1 MVRNMEPRK
10 CPYSVRHSEFMTRKT
25 KTGSPQKVLIT
36 KEQYIEDIKVRWQI
50 HQYEINK
57 LGEDLNKVAQ
67 TVAPYVQ
74 KIMDYSVSK
83 YQELRDRYVT
93 IK

>member
-1 MVRNMEPRK
+1 MFIKIIPVRSAEKNTFDSFFFL
-10 CPYSVRHSEFMTRKT
+10 CDLDGH
-25 KTGSPQKVLIT
+25 
-36 KEQYIEDIKVRWQI
+36 IEDIKVRWQI

-83 YQELRDRYVT
+83 YQEIRDRYVT

>member
-1 MVRNMEPRK
+1 
-10 CPYSVRHSEFMTRKT
+10 MTRPEPLMHFVDYKNYA
-25 KTGSPQKVLIT
+25 SVVFR
-36 KEQYIEDIKVRWQI
+36 DIKVRWQI

-67 TVAPYVQ
+67 TIAPYVQ
-74 KIMDYSVSK
+74 KIMDYSVSR
-83 YQELRDRYVT
+83 YQEVRDRYVT

>member
-1 MVRNMEPRK
+1 
-10 CPYSVRHSEFMTRKT
+10 MTRPEPLMHFVDYKT
-25 KTGSPQKVLIT
+25 YASAVFR
-36 KEQYIEDIKVRWQI
+36 DIKVRWQI

-67 TVAPYVQ
+67 TVSPYVRN
-74 KIMDYSVSK
+74 IMDYSVST
-83 YQELRDRYVT
+83 YQKVYDRYVT

>member
-1 MVRNMEPRK
+1 
-10 CPYSVRHSEFMTRKT
+10 MTRKT

-83 YQELRDRYVT
+83 YQEVRARYVT
-93 IK
+93 MK

>member
-1 MVRNMEPRK
+1 
-10 CPYSVRHSEFMTRKT
+10 MTRKA
-25 KTGSPQKVLIT
+25 KTVSPQKVLIA

-83 YQELRDRYVT
+83 YQEIRDRYVT

>member
-1 MVRNMEPRK
+1 
-10 CPYSVRHSEFMTRKT
+10 MTRKT

-83 YQELRDRYVT
+83 YQEVRARYVT

>member
-1 MVRNMEPRK
+1 
-10 CPYSVRHSEFMTRKT
+10 MTRKT

-36 KEQYIEDIKVRWQI
+36 KEQYIEDIKIRWQI

-67 TVAPYVQ
+67 TIAPYVQ

-83 YQELRDRYVT
+83 YQEVRARYVT
-93 IK
+93 MK

>member
-1 MVRNMEPRK
+1 
-10 CPYSVRHSEFMTRKT
+10 MTRKA
-25 KTGSPQKVLIT
+25 KTVSPQKVLIT

-83 YQELRDRYVT
+83 YQELRDRYVV

>member
-1 MVRNMEPRK
+1 
-10 CPYSVRHSEFMTRKT
+10 MTRKT

-36 KEQYIEDIKVRWQI
+36 KEQYIEDIKIRWQI

-67 TVAPYVQ
+67 TIAPYVQ
-74 KIMDYSVSK
+74 KIMDYSISR
-83 YQELRDRYVT
+83 YQEVRDRYVT

>member
-1 MVRNMEPRK
+1 MPRK
-10 CPYSVRHSEFMTRKT
+10 QSEVSM
-25 KTGSPQKVLIT
+25 PKVLIT
-36 KEQYIEDIKVRWQI
+36 RDQYLQDIKIRWQI

-57 LGEDLNKVAQ
+57 LAEDLNKVAQ

>member
-1 MVRNMEPRK
+1 
-10 CPYSVRHSEFMTRKT
+10 MTRKT
-25 KTGSPQKVLIT
+25 KTDSPQKVLIT

-83 YQELRDRYVT
+83 YQEVRARYVT